1 MLLDE
6 RIMTFSLAGLRSR
19 PHRVG
24 SGLRPAR
31 AATGG
36 ATFGRIAAISLSVPE
51 LCALLEVPSARAALA
66 DEVGDVVV
74 VNLAGAPLPSS
85 AHVDLLATLPLVV
98 VGLAP
103 PGPPPPAAAL
113 VDLVVTT
120 EEAEQVVGVVTAHP
134 LASAALAMLLRAG
147 ITGRAGL
154 VAESAT
160 YSLLQAGPEFTAW
173 RTGRPVRHRPAP
185 LPGPAVRRA
194 RDGSTTEIVLSRP
207 EVHNAYD
214 TAMRDGL
221 VAALLDAAGDPT
233 SPQIVLRGDGP
244 SFCSGGDLDEFG
256 TRPDP
261 ATAHLV
267 RLARSPADLLG
278 ELSARTT
285 ALIHGAC
292 RGSGIELPAFAGWI
306 VAAPDTTIGLPEI
319 GMGLIPG
326 AGGTVSLP
334 SRIGRHRTAEL
345 ALTLK
350 TIDALTAREW
360 GLVDEVRETPRA

>member
-1 MLLDE
+1 MPPASRVWRPD
-6 RIMTFSLAGLRSR
+6 RTAGRHPAPR
-19 PHRVG
+19 PGAGR
-24 SGLRPAR
+24 R
-31 AATGG
+31 
-36 ATFGRIAAISLSVPE
+36 ATFGRIAAVSLSVPE
-51 LCALLEVPSARAALA
+51 LCALLDLPSARAALA
-66 DEVGDVVV
+66 DEMGDVVV
-74 VNLAGAPLPSS
+74 VDLAGAPLPSS
-85 AHVDLLATLPLVV
+85 THVDALVTLPLVV

-103 PGPPPPAAAL
+103 PGTPLPAAAL
-113 VDLVVTT
+113 VDLVVTA
-120 EEAEQVVGVVTAHP
+120 EEAEQVVGVVASNP
-134 LASAALAMLLRAG
+134 LASTALAMLLRAG
-147 ITGRAGL
+147 VTGRAGL
-154 VAESAT
+154 LAESAT

-173 RTGRPVRHRPAP
+173 RAGRAVRHRPAP
-185 LPGPAVRRA
+185 AGPAVRRT

-221 VAALLDAAGDPT
+221 TAALLDAAGDPS
-233 SPQIVLRGDGP
+233 SPRIVLRGDGP
-244 SFCSGGDLDEFG
+244 SFCSGGDLEEFG

-267 RLARSPADLLG
+267 RLARSPAELLG

-285 ALIHGAC
+285 AFIHGAC
-292 RGSGIELPAFAGWI
+292 RGSGIELPAFAERV

-334 SRIGRHRTAEL
+334 RRIGRHRTAEL

-350 TIDALTAREW
+350 TIDAATAQEW